1 MAIEISGKLDMVQM
15 LVQKKNLDAK
25 QKEKCQ

>member
-1 MAIEISGKLDMVQM
+1 MATEISGKLDMVQM
-15 LVQKKNLDAK
+15 LVQKKKLDAK